1 MDMNKQFGQ
10 LQLWRKL
17 GLLAIVMGLML
28 LAACGSKD
36 SGTSNDNSS
45 AQQEQQ
51 DQTQEQTQD
60 QTADQ
65 PDADQPG
72 ATTYPLTIKD
82 DSGTEI
88 TLEKAP
94 TRIVTLVPSETE
106 IAFAIGA
113 GDSVVGVDQYSN
125 YPEQANS
132 IEKVGDMTTNI
143 EKVTAL
149 KPDLILAS
157 VSMNAEAIKQLRAL
171 KLNVYASEPK
181 TYDAVIEK
189 IKKVGLM
196 TDKQQGAA
204 DVTDHMRQVKAD
216 IESKI
221 ANADKPSV
229 FIEFSPGYTVGKGEF
244 MDELVTL
251 AGGTNVAQGNGWI
264 QFDAEQI
271 VKSNPQVIVYPSLGA
286 EPNEILEGIKA
297 RPAWKV
303 IDAVKNNRLVEV
315 PSDPL
320 SRVGPRLAEALES
333 LAKAIHPELF
343 Q

>member
-1 MDMNKQFGQ
+1 MEMNKQIAQ

-36 SGTSNDNSS
+36 SSKSDDNSS

-51 DQTQEQTQD
+51 QDQKQEQTQD
-60 QTADQ
+60 Q
-65 PDADQPG
+65 PADQPG

-94 TRIVTLVPSETE
+94 TRIVTLLPSETE

-157 VSMNAEAIKQLRAL
+157 VSMNAAAIEQLRAL

-181 TYDAVIEK
+181 TYDAVMEK

-204 DVTDHMRQVKAD
+204 DVIDHMRQVKAD

-251 AGGTNVAQGNGWI
+251 AGGTNIAQNSGWYE
-264 QFDAEQI
+264 FDAEQI
-271 VKSNPQVIVYPSLGA
+271 VKSNPQVIIYSSWFE
-286 EPNEILEGIKA
+286 EPNAILEGIKA

-320 SRVGPRLAEALES
+320 SRVGPRLAEGLQS